1 MQAMDANQS
10 TTRQSS
16 VNHNNTVLLVD
27 DEKHIRLSAG
37 QTLEL
42 AGYAVVALE
51 SAEKAL
57 DQITD
62 EWCGVLV
69 TDINM
74 PGIDGLELMRRAHV
88 IDPDLPVILITG
100 HGDIS
105 MAVSAMRNG
114 AYDFIEKPF
123 STELLVDIVR
133 RAMEKRALTI
143 ENRRLRQE
151 LEAQSAPGPR
161 IIGNTP
167 SVKQLRRLVHTV
179 ADTPADILVLAE
191 TGTGKDLMA
200 RYIHEHSNRR
210 AKNFVAINCG
220 AVPESLI
227 ESELFGHEKGAF
239 TDAKSKRIGKFEHAN
254 GGTVFLDEIESMPL
268 ALQVKLLRV
277 LEERTIERL
286 GSNELIQ
293 LDIRVIAASK
303 VDLKEQAER
312 GSFREDL
319 YYRLN
324 VVRIDIPPLRER
336 LDDIPMLFQHF
347 SILASTQYGREVL
360 PLNMER
366 MHSLMTHDWPGN
378 IRELRNLAERYVLL
392 GESCTFDFD
401 NRPITDSTASGKM
414 TLPEQVE
421 RFEKI
426 LLQTELSLHGGS
438 IKDTLNSLGLPRKT
452 LYDKMR
458 KYGLDKND
466 YKA

>member
-1 MQAMDANQS
+1 MQPPDLNQS
-10 TTRQSS
+10 NLTQSTLPQ
-16 VNHNNTVLLVD
+16 NNAVLLVD

-42 AGYAVVALE
+42 AGYSVVALS

-57 DQITD
+57 EHISG
-62 EWCGVLV
+62 EWGGVLV

-74 PGIDGLELMRRAHV
+74 PGIDGLELMQRAHV

-133 RAMEKRALTI
+133 RAMDKRALTI

-151 LEAQSAPGPR
+151 LDAQNAPGPR
-161 IIGNTP
+161 IIGNTQA
-167 SVKQLRRLVHTV
+167 VTQLRRLVNTV
-179 ADTPADILVLAE
+179 ADTPADILILAE
-191 TGTGKDLMA
+191 TGAGKDLIA
-200 RYIHEHSNRR
+200 RYIHEHSSRR
-210 AKNFVAINCG
+210 DKNFVAINCG

-239 TDAKSKRIGKFEHAN
+239 TDAKAKRIGKFEHAN
-254 GGTVFLDEIESMPL
+254 GGTLFLDEIESMPL

-286 GSNELIQ
+286 GSNELIP
-293 LDIRVIAASK
+293 LNIRVIAASK
-303 VDLKEQAER
+303 MDLKEQAER
-312 GSFREDL
+312 GAFREDL

-324 VVRIDIPPLRER
+324 VVRVDVPPLRKR
-336 LDDIPMLFQHF
+336 LDDVPMLFQHF
-347 SILASTQYGREVL
+347 SILASAQYNREVL

-366 MHSLMTHDWPGN
+366 MHSLVTHDWPGN
-378 IRELRNLAERYVLL
+378 VRELRNLAERYVLL

-401 NRPITDSTASGKM
+401 NRPITDSSVTGKM

-426 LLQTELSLHGGS
+426 LLQTELSRHGGS
-438 IKDTLNSLGLPRKT
+438 IKDTLDSLGLPRKT
-452 LYDKMR
+452 LYDKMK
-458 KYGLDKND
+458 KYELDKND